1 MKKKGISSWEEN
13 ISSLKRFNSLYDCYF
28 MFTVT
33 RFYVKA
39 NGEETIKEDRK
50 FEIKSVQEAGKSNNP
65 DISVSTLD
73 DNVKAEQLAK
83 NSLVTEWKFEM

>member
-1 MKKKGISSWEEN
+1 MGKKQ
-13 ISSLKRFNSLYDCYF
+13 L
-28 MFTVT
+28 
-33 RFYVKA
+33 
-39 NGEETIKEDRK
+39 KEDRK

-83 NSLVTEWKFEM
+83 NSLVTGGNSKCEI

>member
-39 NGEETIKEDRK
+39 NGKKQLKKTENL
-50 FEIKSVQEAGKSNNP
+50 KSKAYKRLVRVIT

>member
-1 MKKKGISSWEEN
+1 MGGKYKHFKSVLTICIIAILCLQLPG
-13 ISSLKRFNSLYDCYF
+13 
-28 MFTVT
+28 
-33 RFYVKA
+33 FYVKA

-50 FEIKSVQEAGKSNNP
+50 FEIKSIQEAGKSNNP

-83 NSLVTEWKFEM
+83 NSLVMGGNSKCEI

>member
-1 MKKKGISSWEEN
+1 MGKKQLKKTEN
-13 ISSLKRFNSLYDCYF
+13 LKS
-28 MFTVT
+28 
-33 RFYVKA
+33 KA
-39 NGEETIKEDRK
+39 YKRLVRVIT
-50 FEIKSVQEAGKSNNP
+50 

>member
-1 MKKKGISSWEEN
+1 
-13 ISSLKRFNSLYDCYF
+13 

-33 RFYVKA
+33 RILRK
-39 NGEETIKEDRK
+39 GKWEETTKEDRK

-83 NSLVTEWKFEM
+83 KLCW